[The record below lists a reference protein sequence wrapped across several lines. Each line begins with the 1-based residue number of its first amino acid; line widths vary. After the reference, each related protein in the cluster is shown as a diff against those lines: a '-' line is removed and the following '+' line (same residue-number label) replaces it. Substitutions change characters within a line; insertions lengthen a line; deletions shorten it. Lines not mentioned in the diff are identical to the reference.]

1 MILLFVR
8 LVIWRERRDSSL
20 KKALGFVS
28 ADIRKEYLGKVFLYV
43 LPGIAAVVTGAA
55 MIYLP
60 AGIIAGGLGLIAL
73 AIILIKGSGPD
84 RS

>member
-1 MILLFVR
+1 MSVLIILF
-8 LVIWRERRDSSL
+8 
-20 KKALGFVS
+20 
-28 ADIRKEYLGKVFLYV
+28 FL
-43 LPGIAAVVTGAA
+43 LGIAAVVTGAA

-73 AIILIKGSGPD
+73 AIILIMGSGPD